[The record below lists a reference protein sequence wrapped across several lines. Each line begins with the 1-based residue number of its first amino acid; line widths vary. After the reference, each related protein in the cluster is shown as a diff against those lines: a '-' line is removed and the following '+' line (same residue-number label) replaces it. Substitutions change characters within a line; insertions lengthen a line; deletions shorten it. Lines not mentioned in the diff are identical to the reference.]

1 MDENISSLKKSLQ
14 ESFEDYVITR
24 RERGELRKLVAGI
37 PLTPHQRSV
46 LLSEARSMAAAGV
59 DTHRGQLVVEWMYEV
74 FKILGEQKQEKGS
87 KPRVYFSPGTAC
99 REAICSHIRFAR
111 HTISICVFTISDDE
125 ITEELLVAHR
135 RGVDISIITDDDK
148 SFDLGSDI
156 NRLDRMG
163 LDVITDR
170 SPVHMHHKFALFD
183 EDTVLTGSYNWTRSA
198 ADHNYE
204 NIIVLKDPIV
214 FAAYEREFKRLWKQ
228 LR

>member
-1 MDENISSLKKSLQ
+1 
-14 ESFEDYVITR
+14 
-24 RERGELRKLVAGI
+24 
-37 PLTPHQRSV
+37 
-46 LLSEARSMAAAGV
+46 
-59 DTHRGQLVVEWMYEV
+59 
-74 FKILGEQKQEKGS
+74 
-87 KPRVYFSPGTAC
+87 
-99 REAICSHIRFAR
+99 
-111 HTISICVFTISDDE
+111 
-125 ITEELLVAHR
+125 VAHR